1 MRALDHVIVV
11 DTETG
16 GLDPLHHSLLS
27 VGLVSGD
34 GTRTLE
40 FYVLEPTL
48 TTDERSMAVNRI
60 DLDRVRAEGLSPE
73 KAVDRIEAFLDGI
86 GRGRPLKAAGH
97 NVAFDIAFLRR
108 LYRMAGRDFPPDFAH
123 PTIDTHTQLWE
134 QARAVRAQAARRRRR
149 ERRQPRRV
157 SCQRRLHRLA
167 ARPRGRQQRACR
179 RSQRLVLR
187 LRTARHDRTKASQA
201 GRAPTRRKPPTG
213 KRLWARRG
221 RGGSSAAGRPG
232 GAGSSGR
239 RRWCM
244 AWSR

>member
-123 PTIDTHTQLWE
+123 RTIDTHTLLWALAQMERLPKDVVSSDKAFAHFDLAPPDALRHTALGDAVATHQL
-134 QARAVRAQAARRRRR
+134 
-149 ERRQPRRV
+149 
-157 SCQRRLHRLA
+157 L
-167 ARPRGRQQRACR
+167 
-179 RSQRLVLR
+179 QRLLP
-187 LRTARHDRTKASQA
+187 LL
-201 GRAPTRRKPPTG
+201 G
-213 KRLWARRG
+213 
-221 RGGSSAAGRPG
+221 
-232 GAGSSGR
+232 
-239 RRWCM
+239 
-244 AWSR
+244 